1 MKFIHSLF
9 LKILLCMHN
18 IFIYLFVLKLLMRK
32 KTIDAAL
39 RSTWNSVSKM
49 YNREASKFNSTM
61 ATGFAL
67 LNIEAKGTPSSSLGP
82 KLGMESTSLSRLLK
96 SMEEKKLI
104 YRIANPEDGRSVL
117 IFLTKFGKE
126 KRDDSRSVV
135 LNFNKIIEKQLS
147 DVQLKHF
154 FEVTD
159 CVMKEVKSLNIS

>member
-1 MKFIHSLF
+1 
-9 LKILLCMHN
+9 MHN

-49 YNREASKFNSTM
+49 YNREASKFNSTI

>member
-1 MKFIHSLF
+1 MKFIHSFF

-135 LNFNKIIEKQLS
+135 LNFNKIIENQLS

>member
-1 MKFIHSLF
+1 
-9 LKILLCMHN
+9 MHN
-18 IFIYLFVLKLLMRK
+18 IFIYLFDLKLLMRK

>member
-1 MKFIHSLF
+1 MK
-9 LKILLCMHN
+9 
-18 IFIYLFVLKLLMRK
+18 K

-96 SMEEKKLI
+96 SMEKKKLI
-104 YRIANPEDGRSVL
+104 YRMPNPEDGRSVL

>member
-1 MKFIHSLF
+1 M
-9 LKILLCMHN
+9 
-18 IFIYLFVLKLLMRK
+18 FVLKYLMRK
-32 KTIDAAL
+32 ITIDAAL

-104 YRIANPEDGRSVL
+104 YRMPNPEDGRSVL

-126 KRDDSRSVV
+126 KRDDSRYVV
-135 LNFNKIIEKQLS
+135 LNFNKIIEKKLS

-154 FEVTD
+154 YEVTD
-159 CVMKEVKSLNIS
+159 CVMKEVKSLNKILKKLKNKK

>member
-1 MKFIHSLF
+1 
-9 LKILLCMHN
+9 MHN

-159 CVMKEVKSLNIS
+159 CVMREVKSLNIS

>member
-1 MKFIHSLF
+1 
-9 LKILLCMHN
+9 
-18 IFIYLFVLKLLMRK
+18 MRK

-104 YRIANPEDGRSVL
+104 YRMPNPEDGRSVL

-126 KRDDSRSVV
+126 KRDDSRYVV
-135 LNFNKIIEKQLS
+135 LNFNKIIEKKLS

-154 FEVTD
+154 YEVTD

>member
-1 MKFIHSLF
+1 
-9 LKILLCMHN
+9 
-18 IFIYLFVLKLLMRK
+18 MRK

-104 YRIANPEDGRSVL
+104 YRMSNPEDGRSVL

>member
-18 IFIYLFVLKLLMRK
+18 IFIYLFDLKLLMRK

-104 YRIANPEDGRSVL
+104 YRMPNPEDGRSVL

-135 LNFNKIIEKQLS
+135 LNFNKIMEKQLS

-159 CVMKEVKSLNIS
+159 CVMKEVKSLKIS